1 MSRGTRALID
11 TGALRANLARVRE
24 WAPNSRVWAVV
35 KADGYGH
42 GAVNVA
48 RALTDADGFAVA
60 TLAEAQCLRDA
71 GIEQPI
77 LLLEG
82 TIDLEQ
88 ARQAL
93 ELRCDTVVHQAEQLA
108 HLEQL
113 LVSPGRAASRRLT
126 EAQPQPTSNTT
137 GLTDPGTR
145 TPRLWLKVDTGMHRL
160 GVAPDEVPTYLE
172 RLRALSPA
180 HPVGLMTHFASADEA
195 DPTPTEQQLGA
206 FDRCEPGHA
215 PACLANSAGV
225 MAWPRSHRDWVRPGI
240 MLYGASP
247 GFNKTGL
254 ELGLKPAM
262 TLTAPVI
269 AVREIPAGDRVGYG
283 GRWQAR
289 RPSRIATLAI
299 GYGDGYPR
307 HAPDGTPVWLRGRKV
322 PLVGKV
328 SMDMLTVDVTD
339 LDRIEIGEDAE
350 LWGTHLSVDEVAA
363 HIGTVGYELLTRVS
377 PRVEKRLL

>member
-11 TGALRANLARVRE
+11 TGALRANLAHVRQL
-24 WAPNSRVWAVV
+24 APTSRVWAVV

-42 GAVNVA
+42 GAVYVA
-48 RALTDADGFAVA
+48 QALQDADGFAVA
-60 TLAEAQCLRDA
+60 TLAEAEGLRTA
-71 GIEQPI
+71 GITQPI

-93 ELRCDTVVHQAEQLA
+93 ALGCDTVIHQPEQLN
-108 HLEQL
+108 HLERLADQL
-113 LVSPGRAASRRLT
+113 AD
-126 EAQPQPTSNTT
+126 Q
-137 GLTDPGTR
+137 
-145 TPRLWLKVDTGMHRL
+145 RLWLKVDTGMHRL
-160 GVAPDEVPTYLE
+160 GVHPSEVPAYLE
-172 RLRALSPA
+172 RLTALSPK
-180 HPVGLMTHFASADEA
+180 HPVGLMTHFASADEI
-195 DPTPTEQQLGA
+195 DPTPTEEQLAVFAVCDCAQG
-206 FDRCEPGHA
+206 

-225 MAWPRSHRDWVRPGI
+225 MAWPQSHRDWVRPGI

-247 GFNKTGL
+247 GFSKTGL

-269 AVREIPAGDRVGYG
+269 AVREIPVGDRVGYG
-283 GRWQAR
+283 GRWRAE
-289 RPSRIATLAI
+289 RPTRIATLAI

-307 HAPDGTPVWLRGRKV
+307 HAPDGTPVWLHGRRV

-328 SMDMLTVDVTD
+328 SMDMITVDVTD
-339 LDRIEIGEDAE
+339 LDRVEVGEDAE
-350 LWGTHLSVDEVAA
+350 LWGVNLSVDEVAG

-377 PRVEKRLL
+377 PRVEKRLLP

>member
-11 TGALRANLARVRE
+11 AGALRDNLKRVRTL
-24 WAPNSRVWAVV
+24 APNSRVWAVV

-48 RALTDADGFAVA
+48 RALADADGFAVA
-60 TLAEAQCLRDA
+60 TLAEARCLRDA
-71 GIEQPI
+71 GIDHPI

-88 ARQAL
+88 ARQAI
-93 ELRCDTVVHQAEQLA
+93 ELRCDTVVHESEQLA

-113 LVSPGRAASRRLT
+113 VDAGHD
-126 EAQPQPTSNTT
+126 Q
-137 GLTDPGTR
+137 
-145 TPRLWLKVDTGMHRL
+145 RLWLKVDTGMHRL
-160 GVAPDEVPTYLE
+160 GVAPEAVPDYLK
-172 RLRALSPA
+172 RLRALGLR
-180 HPVGLMTHFASADEA
+180 HPIGLMTHFASADEA
-195 DPTPTEQQLGA
+195 DPSPTEEQIQL
-206 FDRCEPGHA
+206 FERCELGDA

-247 GFNKTGL
+247 GFDETGL

-269 AVREIPAGDRVGYG
+269 AVREIPVGDRVGYG
-283 GRWQAR
+283 GRWQAQ

-307 HAPDGTPVWLRGRKV
+307 HAPDGTPVWLHGRRV

-328 SMDMLTVDVTD
+328 SMDMITIDVTD

-350 LWGTHLSVDEVAA
+350 LWGAHLSVDEVAG